1 MRARVR
7 TVAAATPGWLAVA
20 ILVTALTACDVAVT
34 VSEPT
39 PDAAEYVPIAALR
52 VNGTYLDGDLDVR
65 DTGWRIGLRRADA
78 AGAGGPEAGDE
89 PADTSEVV
97 VGRLLDRDGRV
108 LVEDRTTVGSTG
120 GEGRDGG
127 DIAEPGVFG
136 LHLGIEDP
144 SAVATLEVEAGAHRY
159 VEEADATVGVEI
171 GAVPATLRDPV
182 DVDVTTVG
190 DPEHVRVE
198 LHSARVSGRTLAVH
212 GGSLHLDPTRYG
224 RGAAHVVALV
234 TDGLAADLAHAGTE
248 IDVDFEEHLDIRFDR
263 DEGPIRV
270 GADQSY
276 LVLEPIVIHHTAPGE
291 TRTEHPSPWT
301 VTFTSD
307 VDGPLDDL
315 DHSPG
320 HPELYVAAAELSPG
334 THTITV
340 SASGDGMS
348 VEVPVEVHV
357 ER

>member
-1 MRARVR
+1 MRLGAR
-7 TVAAATPGWLAVA
+7 TAAGGALRWLAVA
-20 ILVTALTACDVAVT
+20 ILVTALTACYPGVT
-34 VSEPT
+34 VSGPP
-39 PDAAEYVPIAALR
+39 PDASEYVPIAALR
-52 VNGTYLDGDLDVR
+52 VNGTYLDGDLEVR
-65 DTGWRIGLRRADA
+65 DTGWRISLRRADA
-78 AGAGGPEAGDE
+78 AGSGGPDAGGE
-89 PADTSEVV
+89 PIEGSDVV
-97 VGRLLDRDGRV
+97 VGRLLDGDGRV

-120 GEGRDGG
+120 GEGRDRG

-159 VEEADATVGVEI
+159 AEEADATVGVEI

-182 DVDVTTVG
+182 DVDVTAAG

-198 LHSARVSGRTLAVH
+198 LHSAQVSGRTLAVH
-212 GGSLHLDPTRYG
+212 EGSLHLDPTRYG
-224 RGAAHVVALV
+224 RGTAHVVALV
-234 TDGLAADLAHAGTE
+234 TDGLAADLAHADTE

-263 DEGPIRV
+263 DAGPIRV

-291 TRTEHPSPWT
+291 TRTERPSPWT

-307 VDGPLDDL
+307 VDGSLDDL

-320 HPELYVAAAELSPG
+320 HPELYVAVAELSPG

-357 ER
+357 EL